1 MQIKNSH
8 QRYGI
13 VAITLHWVMA
23 VLVIGMIILGLYM
36 VTLPISLQ
44 KLKWY
49 GRHKAFGILIL
60 MLVTLR
66 LGWRFGNIVPNLPP
80 FFAWV
85 EKSAAHFVHY
95 LLYALLIFMPLTGWM
110 NSSAAGLQVSFFGL
124 FLLPDLVQPDENLR
138 QFLSMLHKTMGY
150 TLLVLICLHALAAL
164 QHHFYYKDDIL
175 KRMLP

>member
-8 QRYGI
+8 LRYGV

-49 GRHKAFGILIL
+49 GRHKEFGVMIL

-66 LGWRFGNIVPNLPP
+66 LGWRFGNIVPSLPA
-80 FFAWV
+80 FFSWV
-85 EKSAAHFVHY
+85 EKSAAHLVHY
-95 LLYALLIFMPLTGWM
+95 LLYALLILMPLTGWM

-124 FLLPDLVQPDENLR
+124 FLLPDLVQPDESLR

-150 TLLVLICLHALAAL
+150 TLLVLICLHVIAAL

>member
-1 MQIKNSH
+1 MQIKNT
-8 QRYGI
+8 QLRYGA

-23 VLVIGMIILGLYM
+23 ALVIGMIVLGLYM

-49 GRHKAFGILIL
+49 GRHKEFGILIL

-66 LGWRFGNIVPNLPP
+66 LGWRMGNRVPILPSILSW
-80 FFAWV
+80 A
-85 EKSAAHFVHY
+85 EKAAAHLVHY
-95 LLYALLIFMPLTGWM
+95 LLYTLLILMPLTGWM

-124 FLLPDLVQPDENLR
+124 FLLPDLVQPDESLR
-138 QFLSMLHKTMGY
+138 QFLSTLHKTMGY
-150 TLLVLICLHALAAL
+150 TLLVLICLHAIAAL
-164 QHHFYYKDDIL
+164 QHHYYYKDDIL